1 MNDLAAAVD
10 RAGVPPAC
18 LPERLTL
25 EVAASTLAQLQQGLA
40 GTPAGDFVLDAGGL
54 REFDSSAV
62 AVLLELRRESQRQG
76 RALRLVNGPARLRD
90 LIALY
95 GVAELLPV

>member
-1 MNDLAAAVD
+1 MSDVAAGVAE
-10 RAGVPPAC
+10 AGVPPAR

-25 EVAASTLAQLQQGLA
+25 DVAASTLVHLQQGLA
-40 GTPAGDFVLDAGGL
+40 GAPAGEFVLDASSL
-54 REFDSSAV
+54 HEFDSSAV

-95 GVAELLPV
+95 GVAELLPA